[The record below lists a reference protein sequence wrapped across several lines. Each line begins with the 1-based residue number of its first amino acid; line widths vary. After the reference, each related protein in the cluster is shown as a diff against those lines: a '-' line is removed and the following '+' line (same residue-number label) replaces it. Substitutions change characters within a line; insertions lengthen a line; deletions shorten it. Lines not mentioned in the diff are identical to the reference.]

1 MCSSRL
7 DPRGPDLLPPPLTSG
22 CLIFSQR
29 ANKYSPPLSAYFPSS
44 VATAAQWPSTH
55 SRNMASFIP
64 LPHGCE
70 AGPSIVQRQVV
81 DPYVTMG
88 QLSMAPAT
96 QTTVVTTTTTTT
108 MSYPPFVMNAP
119 RNLSERDSKEYP
131 LAHAQAPESIRKF
144 YFDAGG
150 TQACFEE
157 ADNVADKMQ
166 QVRIT

>member
-1 MCSSRL
+1 M
-7 DPRGPDLLPPPLTSG
+7 
-22 CLIFSQR
+22 
-29 ANKYSPPLSAYFPSS
+29 
-44 VATAAQWPSTH
+44 
-55 SRNMASFIP
+55 
-64 LPHGCE
+64 
-70 AGPSIVQRQVV
+70 QRQAV